1 MILYLNRD
9 YLNHPDIQ
17 QTIIDHRGSDI
28 LSKLKNLA
36 NINAAHSAWYCRK
49 GTNLLPFKNNMIDVP
64 GFAMPDYD
72 PNFKKS
78 WSEVTDQ
85 RCCDLR
91 ASHWHK
97 PWTIMWSGG
106 IDSTT
111 IVVAMIRNLASAD
124 LANITISCNQFSVWE
139 NPRFYF
145 DYIRPNFKVIDSHDL
160 LNQEFDSQ
168 DIYFI
173 NGDPSDQLFGGA
185 GGYLGKLYQNPDL
198 LQTNIVKNK
207 DCAID
212 FIATQFDIPD
222 RHFSEWYYHVLLTNA
237 NSVGVSVTTLHD
249 LLAWSEFNNGWTSS
263 KFRFLFSGNW
273 PNIKNAE
280 TYVKRFVNWYDSNHY
295 QQWSMNGNNAGEKL
309 GTTAAEYKIVAK
321 KYIHSID
328 NNDYYFRFKTK
339 MQSSSFVNRTCPEG
353 YWCCIDSNWNL
364 LNITDH
370 RDQILRMLPAHLS

>member
-1 MILYLNRD
+1 
-9 YLNHPDIQ
+9 
-17 QTIIDHRGSDI
+17 
-28 LSKLKNLA
+28 
-36 NINAAHSAWYCRK
+36 
-49 GTNLLPFKNNMIDVP
+49 
-64 GFAMPDYD
+64 
-72 PNFKKS
+72 
-78 WSEVTDQ
+78 
-85 RCCDLR
+85 
-91 ASHWHK
+91 
-97 PWTIMWSGG
+97 
-106 IDSTT
+106 
-111 IVVAMIRNLASAD
+111 
-124 LANITISCNQFSVWE
+124 
-139 NPRFYF
+139 
-145 DYIRPNFKVIDSHDL
+145 VIDSHDL